1 MKTDDMVR
9 AVQRKL
15 GVKVDGR
22 AGPQTWG
29 AVYQYIVR
37 PRSEP
42 RVAFT
47 APQDHANERS
57 ERAIATL
64 LPEVRPYAR
73 ALFFKARDQGIAIN
87 ILSGTRSDEEQDRL
101 YAKGRTAP
109 GPKVTNARAG
119 YSNHNF
125 GIAFDIGVFDGNRY
139 LPESPLYKV
148 VGALGMELGLDWGG
162 NWKSIVDQ
170 PHFELRPA
178 WAADMPERSMLA
190 ELRSRRAAGENI
202 A

>member
-9 AVQRKL
+9 AVQQKL
-15 GVKVDGR
+15 GIEVDGR

-29 AVYQYIVR
+29 AIYRYIVR
-37 PRSEP
+37 PQAQP
-42 RVAFT
+42 TVAFT
-47 APQDHANERS
+47 APKDKANDRS
-57 ERAIATL
+57 EKVIATL
-64 LPEVRPYAR
+64 LPQVRPYAR
-73 ALFFKARDQGIAIN
+73 ALFFKARDKGIN
-87 ILSGTRSDEEQDRL
+87 INIISGTRTFEEQDSL
-101 YAKGRTAP
+101 YAQGRSTR
-109 GPKVTNARAG
+109 GPKVTNARGG

-139 LPESPLYKV
+139 LAESPLYKA

-162 NWKSIVDQ
+162 SWKSIVDQ

-178 WAADMPERSMLA
+178 WAADMSERSMLA
-190 ELRSRRAAGENI
+190 ELRSRRELGEAI